1 LFTCVCCVLQR
12 MAARYD
18 SVNRGRRPPMTEEEA
33 DSVWDRHQ
41 AAEREHE
48 AVRALIAGL
57 AEAHP
62 GLAEVLVRVSQL
74 LDT

>member
-1 LFTCVCCVLQR
+1 
-12 MAARYD
+12 
-18 SVNRGRRPPMTEEEA
+18 
-33 DSVWDRHQ
+33 VWDRHA
-41 AAEREHE
+41 AAEREHAATRE
-48 AVRALIAGL
+48 LIAGL